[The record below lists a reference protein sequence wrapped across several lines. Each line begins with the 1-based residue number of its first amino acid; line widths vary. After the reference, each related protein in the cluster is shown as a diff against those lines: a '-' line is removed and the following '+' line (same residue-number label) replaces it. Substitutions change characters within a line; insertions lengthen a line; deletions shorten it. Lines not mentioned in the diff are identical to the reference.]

1 MELIKY
7 LDESFAVEN
16 EDDEEKA
23 TEVMRSIE
31 VYTNLNE
38 IKTCFQDKR
47 SGEVISNSEREKKFV
62 SLKEDRTIKFCARKG
77 TDDSDEY
84 YFCLSE
90 VILEALQSKLPQL
103 KNLNVNAKI
112 QRHFVFVVN
121 KLLKSHAKTDYNS
134 IVSDYKSFSLFS
146 I

>member
-1 MELIKY
+1 MKY

-23 TEVMRSIE
+23 SEVIKSIE

-38 IKTCFQDKR
+38 IKTCFRDKR
-47 SGEVISNSEREKKFV
+47 SGKVISNSEREKKFAC
-62 SLKEDRTIKFCARKG
+62 LKEDAKIKFCSRIG
-77 TDDSDEY
+77 TSDSDEY
-84 YFCLSE
+84 YFFLSE

-121 KLLKSHAKTDYNS
+121 KLLKSHSKTDYIS